1 MEQFLELESLGNLR
15 TTRVP
20 AELAWMNDETKRFLL
35 ELHVAGEEG
44 VHKRLVKAFSK
55 NNPDAVLQMEIK
67 QLVEWLS
74 DKAGRPTFL
83 ALTWKGADAAQL
95 LLSVAKNESR
105 KSSSAHGKQG
115 NKA

>member
-1 MEQFLELESLGNLR
+1 MEQFLELESLGILR

-20 AELAWMNDETKRFLL
+20 AELAWMSDETKRFVL
-35 ELHVAGEEG
+35 ELHMAGEEG
-44 VHKRLVKAFSK
+44 VHKRLVNAFSK
-55 NNPDAVLQMEIK
+55 KNPDAVLQMEIK

-83 ALTWKGADAAQL
+83 ALTWKGTDAAQL
-95 LLSVAKNESR
+95 LLSIAKNESR
-105 KSSSAHGKQG
+105 KNGNAPWERG